1 MATQSF
7 SPRRVVLTFSLQQRL
22 AESIPDSWEEE
33 LAGMLNRHIG
43 DWVDM
48 DQSEQELNDDALK
61 GRASLFSAYH
71 TSDGTQVWV
80 ITEWDRSY
88 TKVLLPEDY

>member
-7 SPRRVVLTFSLQQRL
+7 SPRRVVVTFSLQQRL

-33 LAGMLNRHIG
+33 LARMLNRHIG

-48 DQSEQELNDDALK
+48 DQSGMTRLQ
-61 GRASLFSAYH
+61 RCPAS
-71 TSDGTQVWV
+71 
-80 ITEWDRSY
+80 
-88 TKVLLPEDY
+88 

>member
-1 MATQSF
+1 MATQLF
-7 SPRRVVLTFSLQQRL
+7 SSRRVVVTFSLQKRL
-22 AESIPDSWEEE
+22 AEIIPDSWEDE
-33 LAGMLNRHIG
+33 LERMLNRHIG
-43 DWVDM
+43 DWGDM
-48 DQSEQELNDDALK
+48 DQSDQELNDNALK

-80 ITEWDRSY
+80 ITEWDRSH

>member
-1 MATQSF
+1 MATQLF
-7 SPRRVVLTFSLQQRL
+7 SPRREVLTFSLQQRL
-22 AESIPDSWEEE
+22 AEIIPDSWEEVLE
-33 LAGMLNRHIG
+33 GMLNRHIG
-43 DWVDM
+43 DWGDM
-48 DQSEQELNDDALK
+48 DQSDQELNDNTLK
-61 GRASLFSAYH
+61 DRASLFSTYH